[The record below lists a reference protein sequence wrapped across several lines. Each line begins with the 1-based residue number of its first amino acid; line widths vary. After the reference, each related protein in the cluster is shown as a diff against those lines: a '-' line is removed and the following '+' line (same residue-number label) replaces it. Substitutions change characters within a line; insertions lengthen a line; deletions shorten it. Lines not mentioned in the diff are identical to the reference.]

1 VTMDILAL
9 LAVGVIVTLLW
20 KLIGHDDAH
29 YEVKR
34 GWRLPPDKWK

>member
-1 VTMDILAL
+1 MDILAL

-20 KLIGHDDAH
+20 KLIGHDDAR

-34 GWRLPPDKWK
+34 GWRLPEEKRWK